1 MSNTIAHLA
10 VANEILK
17 LNNDLIKNEYAYYL
31 GAVAPDTIGSKP
43 NVTRNDKKIVHLR
56 EDISDIDWLNYECM
70 EIFNSRVV
78 NFVNQYINNDAID
91 IKQRDFNIGYLVHL
105 LTDKWNHKTIR
116 QKMLKYANEIGVM
129 EKDKDFFYMM
139 INDLEALDNYILE
152 NNDYIQ
158 SIYNMITKDEVKY
171 DLSGYI
177 EKEYIFKSISWWNN
191 EYLPGI
197 KLKELKHLSN
207 EDINEFIKVSSIN
220 IVKEL
225 SELFK

>member
-17 LNNDLIKNEYAYYL
+17 LNNNLIKNEYAYYL

-43 NVTRNDKKIVHLR
+43 DVTRNDKKIVHLR
-56 EDISDIDWLNYECM
+56 EDISDIDWLNDECM
-70 EIFNSRVV
+70 ELFNSRVV
-78 NFVNQYINNDAID
+78 NFVNEYINNDVD
-91 IKQRDFNIGYLVHL
+91 KNQRDFNIGYLVHL

-152 NNDYIQ
+152 NNDNIKEIYD
-158 SIYNMITKDEVKY
+158 SITNNKVEY

-177 EKEYIFKSISWWNN
+177 EKEYISKSISWWNN

-207 EDINEFIKVSSIN
+207 EDIVEFIKVSSNN
-220 IVKEL
+220 IAKEL
-225 SELFK
+225 DEILK

>member
-10 VANEILK
+10 VAIEILK

-56 EDISDIDWLNYECM
+56 EDISDIEWLNNECM
-70 EIFNSRVV
+70 EIFNSRVI
-78 NFVNQYINNDAID
+78 NFVKEYINNDID
-91 IKQRDFNIGYLVHL
+91 VNQRDFNIGYLVHL

-116 QKMLKYANEIGVM
+116 QKMLKYAKEIGVM

-152 NNDYIQ
+152 NNDNIKEIYD
-158 SIYNMITKDEVKY
+158 SITNNKVEYE
-171 DLSGYI
+171 LSGFI
-177 EKEYIFKSISWWNN
+177 EKEYISKSISWWNN

-207 EDINEFIKVSSIN
+207 EDINEFIKVSSNN

-225 SELFK
+225 DQILK

>member
-10 VANEILK
+10 VASEILK
-17 LNNDLIKNEYAYYL
+17 LNNNLIKNEYAYYL

-43 NVTRNDKKIVHLR
+43 DVTRNDKKIVHLR
-56 EDISDIDWLNYECM
+56 EDISDIDWLNDECM
-70 EIFNSRVV
+70 EIFNSRVI
-78 NFVNQYINNDAID
+78 NFVNEYINNDID
-91 IKQRDFNIGYLVHL
+91 KNQRDFNIGYLVHL

-116 QKMLKYANEIGVM
+116 QKMLKYAKEIGVM

-177 EKEYIFKSISWWNN
+177 EKEYISKSISWWNN
-191 EYLPGI
+191 EYLLGI
-197 KLKELKHLSN
+197 KSKELKYLKN
-207 EDINEFIKVSSIN
+207 EDIDEFIIVSSKN

-225 SELFK
+225 EELIK

>member
-17 LNNDLIKNEYAYYL
+17 LNNNLIKNEYAYYL
-31 GAVAPDTIGSKP
+31 GAVAPDTIGSKV

-56 EDISDIDWLNYECM
+56 EDISDIDWLNDECI
-70 EIFNSRVV
+70 ELFNSRVV
-78 NFVNQYINNDAID
+78 NFVNEYINNDVD
-91 IKQRDFNIGYLVHL
+91 ENQRDFNIGYLVHL

-116 QKMLKYANEIGVM
+116 QKMLKYAKEIGVM

-177 EKEYIFKSISWWNN
+177 EKEYISKSISWWNN

-197 KLKELKHLSN
+197 KLKELKYLKK
-207 EDINEFIKVSSIN
+207 EDIDEFIKVSSIN

-225 SELFK
+225 EELVK

>member
-31 GAVAPDTIGSKP
+31 GTVAPDTIGSKP

-56 EDISDIDWLNYECM
+56 EDISDIDWLNDECM
-70 EIFNSRVV
+70 EIFNSRVI
-78 NFVNQYINNDAID
+78 NFVNEYINNDID
-91 IKQRDFNIGYLVHL
+91 VNQRDFNIGYLVHL

-116 QKMLKYANEIGVM
+116 QKMLKYAKENGVI

-152 NNDYIQ
+152 NIDNIKEIYD
-158 SIYNMITKDEVKY
+158 SITNNKVEY

-177 EKEYIFKSISWWNN
+177 EKEYISKSISWWNN

-207 EDINEFIKVSSIN
+207 EDIDEFIKVSSNN
-220 IVKEL
+220 IAKEL
-225 SELFK
+225 DEILK